1 MIRRLAPTN
10 RQHVDTAAR
19 EGFGVLDAFGHGSIS
34 SVTGRR
40 DPVRPSVHGRGET

>member
-19 EGFGVLDAFGHGSIS
+19 EGFGAKDDEQGSPRWF
-34 SVTGRR
+34 T
-40 DPVRPSVHGRGET
+40 TL